1 MYIYKEKLDNDVF
14 TTILKYNCTVSYM
27 YISIEQ

>member
-1 MYIYKEKLDNDVF
+1 MVYKEKLDKEEF
-14 TTILKYNCTVSYM
+14 TTTLKYNCTVSYM